1 VNDRWDI
8 LTGEYPP
15 EPGGVADYTQLVA
28 EGLAD
33 RGCEVHVWTSAP
45 PGTQGSRGQPDG
57 RITITRLTDPW
68 SYPGLVDL
76 GMRLGRRR
84 RLLVQYTPNA
94 WGQRGLN
101 VGFCR
106 WLAARGRAGDQIRVM
121 FHELTYYIQPGD
133 RPTRWILPA
142 VHRLMVRTILLAC
155 TQIDYAT
162 EEWGRQL
169 RTIASARQ
177 RPMTWLPVPS
187 NIPVVDDPIGVA
199 ALRRRLAPRGQTIVG
214 NFGTYGDDL
223 RGRLLPVFPR
233 VVFAKPDRISLLIG
247 RNGERFAA
255 EVLARHPEGAGRLV
269 VAGDLGGEDVSRY
282 LQACD
287 ILVQPYPDGVCGRRG
302 TAMACLAHGLAF
314 ATNIGPFTEPVLAE
328 SGCAAF
334 APADDAEALVLA
346 AETLLADPGAC
357 TRLGQSARAL
367 YDRYFALECTLD
379 ALTVPVP

>member
-1 VNDRWDI
+1 MNGRWDI

-15 EPGGVADYTQLVA
+15 EPGGVADYSRLVT

-33 RGCEVHVWTSAP
+33 RGCEVHVWTSTP

-57 RITITRLTDPW
+57 EITIYRLPDPW
-68 SYPGLVDL
+68 SYAGLVDL
-76 GMRLGRRR
+76 GKRLGRRR

-101 VGFCR
+101 LGFCR
-106 WLAARGRAGDQIRVM
+106 WLAARGRAGDHIRVM

-133 RPTRWILPA
+133 RPPRWILPV
-142 VHRLMVRTILLAC
+142 VHRLMLRTILPAC
-155 TQIDYAT
+155 AQIDYAT

-169 RTIASARQ
+169 RTIAAARH

-199 ALRRRLAPRGQTIVG
+199 ALRRRLAPEGQTIVG
-214 NFGTYGDDL
+214 SFGTYGDDL

-233 VVFAKPDRISLLIG
+233 VAFAKPDRIGLLIG

-269 VAGDLGGEDVSRY
+269 VVGDLGEEDVSRY

-287 ILVQPYPDGVCGRRG
+287 ILIQPYPDGVCGRRG
-302 TAMACLAHGLAF
+302 TAMACLAHGVAF
-314 ATNIGPFTEPVLAE
+314 TTNLGPFTEPVLAE

-334 APADDAEALVLA
+334 APADDSEALILA
-346 AETLLADPGAC
+346 AETLLADPEAR
-357 TRLGQSARAL
+357 TRLGRSARAL

-379 ALTVPVP
+379 ALAVP